1 MPSFAALGLP
11 APLLRALAANGFT
24 DPFPIQAATLP
35 DALAG
40 RDLLGRGQT
49 GSGKTLAFGLAVLAR
64 LAGERSRPRR
74 PRGLVLV
81 PTRELATQVLDALV
95 RSPRRSGLSAAA
107 VVGGMS
113 FNRQSS
119 ELQRGVDVLVAT
131 PGRLADHLDQGTC
144 ASATSRSPR
153 STRPTGWRTWASCRR
168 SGASST
174 RRRPTVSGCCSPPP
188 STATSARSSCATSP
202 IR

>member
-1 MPSFAALGLP
+1 MPTFAAVGLP
-11 APLLRALAANGFT
+11 EPLLRALVSQGF
-24 DPFPIQAATLP
+24 PEPSPIQAATLP

-95 RSPRRSGLSAAA
+95 PFTKALGLSAAA

-113 FNRQSS
+113 FNRQPS
-119 ELQRGVDVLVAT
+119 ELQ
-131 PGRLADHLDQGTC
+131 
-144 ASATSRSPR
+144 
-153 STRPTGWRTWASCRR
+153 
-168 SGASST
+168 
-174 RRRPTVSGCCSPPP
+174 
-188 STATSARSSCATSP
+188 
-202 IR
+202 